1 MAAIKDEMHPIMQ
14 KTRADMLNQM
24 QAQSMQWKALLK
36 PTSQQKDTAID
47 LLKEEITQLKADWS
61 ASQMQLDKCHA
72 EDNRAATSKLHEQ
85 LQDLKIPVEQ
95 KNSDF

>member
-1 MAAIKDEMHPIMQ
+1 MAAIEDEMHPITQ

-47 LLKEEITQLKADWS
+47 LLKEEITQLKADLS
-61 ASQMQLDKCHA
+61 AC
-72 EDNRAATSKLHEQ
+72 
-85 LQDLKIPVEQ
+85 
-95 KNSDF
+95 